1 MQGRTGFALRPAI
14 AALTIGASAFA
25 LAPTSEAAPAESCLK
40 APHGVAP
47 QGSHWY
53 YRIERSSQRRCWYL
67 GDKGRGTAQRTA
79 TRAAPQAEQDQ
90 NEESDSPAAPVANT
104 PVVNAPAATAPAAP
118 VASVPTAPLANASP
132 PADQPK
138 PAITMLTT
146 RNVSNTEQIAQVAPT
161 QDASQQP
168 AAPNSQPGTTAEAA
182 PAPVVQAPSD
192 QPPATAA
199 EQPAPPPAAAP
210 AQTASP
216 SAQTM
221 PTLQLLLGAL
231 ALLGLLTS
239 ATLFMMAMVRRRKDV
254 LNVRREPHTLP
265 YEASPE
271 TSAEDRPTFQSMP
284 ALDPIRQHD
293 DVDEA
298 LRRMTRRRRAAAT
311 S

>member
-1 MQGRTGFALRPAI
+1 
-14 AALTIGASAFA
+14 
-25 LAPTSEAAPAESCLK
+25 
-40 APHGVAP
+40 VA
-47 QGSHWY
+47 
-53 YRIERSSQRRCWYL
+53 
-67 GDKGRGTAQRTA
+67 
-79 TRAAPQAEQDQ
+79 RAAPQADQDQ
-90 NEESDSPAAPVANT
+90 DEESDSPAAPVANT
-104 PVVNAPAATAPAAP
+104 PAAPVANAPAATAPAA
-118 VASVPTAPLANASP
+118 ALATVPTAPLANTSP
-132 PADQPK
+132 GPAPEQPK

-161 QDASQQP
+161 QNSPQQA
-168 AAPNSQPGTTAEAA
+168 AAPNSQPGTTAEAP

-192 QPPATAA
+192 QPVAAAVA
-199 EQPAPPPAAAP
+199 EQPAPPTAVAP
-210 AQTASP
+210 AQTASA

-239 ATLFMMAMVRRRKDV
+239 AGLFTMAMVRRRKDV
-254 LNVRREPHTLP
+254 LNVRRDAHTLP

-271 TSAEDRPTFQSMP
+271 MSAEDRPTFQSMP